1 MEIINGT
8 PFQLEATQA
17 TEKSGHTL
25 LVILC
30 KGSYSFPAAEG
41 GELQPAARQAPILA
55 SDLFDGEP
63 GLSTPLFE
71 SDYATRKR
79 RCDVIVRANACAPE
93 GRPVRE
99 LDVAFRVGGC
109 EKWARVIGDRR
120 WQLGMTGLTPGAA
133 EPFTAMPITYGRAY
147 GGSCEVGGEIHA
159 HPANPVGCGYAGP
172 RGSAD
177 LHGRPMP
184 NIEQPGDPIL
194 RCGGDYRPW
203 SFGPIGRSWQPR
215 LQLAGTYD
223 EQWKDEIFP
232 LLPADFD
239 DEFFQCVPQDQ
250 QIAHP
255 RGGEE
260 VRLLNLHPTR
270 PHLHF
275 RLPPL
280 DMPMAV
286 LDRKRRLTLLEP
298 VVDSVIVDAQ
308 SEQLIIVW
316 RAQFPLRRSL
326 REIELVAAGSV
337 CKRWWKSRVLGTED
351 CGCGGVETND
361 EDLAP
366 VHEALDRG
374 DAA

>member
-8 PFQLEATQA
+8 PFRLEATQA
-17 TEKSGHTL
+17 TEKSGHAV
-25 LVILC
+25 LVIMC
-30 KGSYSFPAAEG
+30 KGSYAFPAEEG
-41 GELQPAARQAPILA
+41 GALLPAAQQMPILA

-79 RCDVIVRANACAPE
+79 RCDIVVRATAHAPQ

-99 LDVAFRVGGC
+99 LDVAFRVGSC
-109 EKWARVIGDRR
+109 EKWAHVVGDRR
-120 WQLGMTGLTPGAA
+120 WQMGLVGLTPSDA

-147 GGSCEVGGEIHA
+147 GGSSEVRGEPYA

-172 RGSAD
+172 RGEAN
-177 LHGRPMP
+177 LYGQPVP
-184 NIEQPGDPIL
+184 NIEQPGDPVAHI
-194 RCGGDYRPW
+194 GGDYRPW

-215 LQLAGTYD
+215 LPLAGTYD
-223 EQWKDEIFP
+223 DYWKDEIFP
-232 LLPADFD
+232 LLPGDFD
-239 DEFFQCVPQDQ
+239 DGYFQCTPPDQ
-250 QIAHP
+250 QIDHP

-270 PHLHF
+270 PHIHF
-275 RLPPL
+275 RLPAL

-298 VVDSVIVDAQ
+298 VVDSVVLDAETERLIV
-308 SEQLIIVW
+308 VW
-316 RAQFPLRRSL
+316 RAQYPLRRSL
-326 REIELVAAGSV
+326 RELELVAAGNV

-366 VHEALDRG
+366 VDRALDG
-374 DAA
+374 GAAA